1 MKKLHQLIT
10 LAFFITST
18 SLIANPTA
26 VCSGPTIVQAT
37 SGSGVAT
44 ASYTVRRS
52 YDFQDHDLSN
62 ATIVWSASSSSLSHP
77 CKVLSFASPEWD
89 ASAKFTVDQY
99 FPVTCTITAT
109 ITDNGVSSTCTK
121 NVLVEP
127 QCDFSDPF
135 SNC

>member
-1 MKKLHQLIT
+1 MKKLYQFIT
-10 LAFFITST
+10 SAIFMTST

-26 VCSGPTIVQAT
+26 VCSGPTIVQDT
-37 SGSGVAT
+37 SGNGLAT

-62 ATIVWSASSSSLSHP
+62 ATISWSASSSSPNHP

-89 ASAKFTVDQY
+89 ANAKFTVNQY

-109 ITDNGVSSTCTK
+109 ITDNSVSSTCTK
-121 NVLVEP
+121 NVFVEP